1 MLCQLLYS
9 KESQPHVYIYTLFL
23 GFLSHLDHHRI
34 LNRVLCAMQQIHISY
49 LFYIQYQQ
57 CSLNLICISE
67 ISKLIVYL
75 TKMLCYFSLELLF
88 KLQFRG
94 VKTIF
99 IYYIHYIIIYSHI
112 HLYILVNI
120 FTIFIFIIPL
130 TNNNKLSDLKIHTFI
145 ILFCRSQGQHSSHWA
160 KIKM

>member
-1 MLCQLLYS
+1 
-9 KESQPHVYIYTLFL
+9 
-23 GFLSHLDHHRI
+23 
-34 LNRVLCAMQQIHISY
+34 
-49 LFYIQYQQ
+49 
-57 CSLNLICISE
+57 
-67 ISKLIVYL
+67 
-75 TKMLCYFSLELLF
+75 MLCYFSLELLF

-160 KIKM
+160 KIKMWATSRGKFISCFFQPLNLPVFCGLCFFLPLRNQQHGIWQCICCHISASDSPLLPLLRIFVMTLEPPR